1 MKNDVSGAPVS
12 PRESAHGVLAGSRD
26 ELRIGIW
33 SARMIVVVNVAY
45 AVVMVAGF
53 ASLGNLRD
61 PLPDPYLAIA
71 ELMILV
77 LAPVMVTL
85 MAVVHVCAPVRGR
98 LFSLMAFGWML
109 LAAGLTMMVHVVEL
123 TVARRIDP
131 GSVPGFPRL
140 FDFAWP
146 SMLYSVDV
154 VAWDLL
160 LGLSLLCAAAVFT
173 GARYTL
179 VRRGFLLSGAMCLV
193 GLLGPATDVIAWRA
207 IGIAGYVVVF
217 PLTCIALVRV
227 FAATPPPTA
236 VADGRTADGLVVGT
250 L

>member
-1 MKNDVSGAPVS
+1 MTNDASGAAASSRRPG
-12 PRESAHGVLAGSRD
+12 HGALAGSRD

-33 SARMIVVVNVAY
+33 STRVIVVVSLAY

-53 ASLGNLRD
+53 ASIGNLTD

-77 LAPVMVTL
+77 LAPAMVTL
-85 MAVVHVCAPVRGR
+85 MAVVHVCAPVRRR
-98 LFSLMAFGWML
+98 LFGLTAFGWML
-109 LAAGLTMMVHVVEL
+109 LAGGLTMMVHVVEL

-131 GSVPGFPRL
+131 ASVPGFPRL

-160 LGLSLLCAAAVFT
+160 LGLSLLSAAAVFT
-173 GARYTL
+173 GVGYAT
-179 VRRGFLLSGAMCLV
+179 VRRGFLLSGAMCLL

-207 IGIAGYVVVF
+207 IGIAGYVLVF
-217 PLTCIALVRV
+217 PLTCMALARV
-227 FAATPPPTA
+227 FAETPPA
-236 VADGRTADGLVVGT
+236 VADTRPADGLVARAP
-250 L
+250 